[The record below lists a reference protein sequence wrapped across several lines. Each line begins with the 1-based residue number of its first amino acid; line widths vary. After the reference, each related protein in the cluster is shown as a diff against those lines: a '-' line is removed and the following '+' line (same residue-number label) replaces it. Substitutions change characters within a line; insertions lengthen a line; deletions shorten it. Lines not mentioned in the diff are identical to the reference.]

1 MESGKLDP
9 HSGKKRKN
17 TKYCQYTADCKY
29 SGTIIGLK
37 NHKKAEH
44 ETKETPCLYAGCNF
58 SATPSGLKN
67 HRKLKHKVKCPLANC
82 KFVGTP
88 LLALK
93 DHTRAKHGPEVSG
106 PPKNA
111 LAKKGS
117 QSKNLCPLLWLCSQK
132 DCNFTAISKQE
143 DKEHSKLHGIME
155 SGLLQIAKIQEDI
168 HKAAKK
174 LAAYQC

>member
-1 MESGKLDP
+1 MFSKLFLLDEKAALIQPTTSANKRKLDP

-117 QSKNLCPLLWLCSQK
+117 QVGVFELGSGNCYCIVNLL
-132 DCNFTAISKQE
+132 
-143 DKEHSKLHGIME
+143 
-155 SGLLQIAKIQEDI
+155 
-168 HKAAKK
+168 
-174 LAAYQC
+174 

>member
-1 MESGKLDP
+1 MKDVIVGVRHELTCPIG
-9 HSGKKRKN
+9 
-17 TKYCQYTADCKY
+17 DCKY

-37 NHKKAEH
+37 QHKKAKH
-44 ETKETPCLYAGCNF
+44 GTKETPCLYAGCNY
-58 SATPSGLKN
+58 SGTPSGLKT
-67 HRKLKHKVKCPLANC
+67 HRKLKHKVKCPLDNC
-82 KFVGTP
+82 KFIGTS

-93 DHTRAKHGPEVSG
+93 DHRRAKHRPLVSG
-106 PPKNA
+106 PPKNS
-111 LAKKGS
+111 LEKQGS

-132 DCNFTAISKQE
+132 DCNFTAISEQG